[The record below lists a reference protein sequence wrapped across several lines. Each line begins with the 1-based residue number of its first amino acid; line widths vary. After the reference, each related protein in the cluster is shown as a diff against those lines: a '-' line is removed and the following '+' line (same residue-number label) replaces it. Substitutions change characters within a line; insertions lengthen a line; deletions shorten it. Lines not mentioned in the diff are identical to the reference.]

1 MSVERKKR
9 MKRDWAVVLAEFQ
22 QSGLTIQAFC
32 RAAGISP
39 SLFYRHRK
47 ECHDTNRSARP
58 ALGRGDFM
66 AFQAPVPNLSCG
78 FQPAAVL
85 VFGHSIELSIRNEC
99 DKELVELLIV
109 QLKGSSC

>member
-1 MSVERKKR
+1 MSVERRKR
-9 MKRDWAVVLAEFQ
+9 IQRDWAAVLAEFQ

-47 ECHDTNRSARP
+47 ESGNTARSARP

-85 VFGHSIELSIRNEC
+85 VFGHPIELSIHNEC
-99 DKELVELLIV
+99 DQELVELLIA

>member
-1 MSVERKKR
+1 MNVERKKR
-9 MKRDWAVVLAEFQ
+9 MKRDWPVVLAEFQ

-32 RAAGISP
+32 RAAGIAP

-47 ECHDTNRSARP
+47 ECRATDPSPRP
-58 ALGRGDFM
+58 SLGRGDFI

-78 FQPAAVL
+78 FQPAAVI
-85 VFGHSIELSIRNEC
+85 VFGPSIELSIRNEC
-99 DKELVELLIV
+99 DKELVELLIA